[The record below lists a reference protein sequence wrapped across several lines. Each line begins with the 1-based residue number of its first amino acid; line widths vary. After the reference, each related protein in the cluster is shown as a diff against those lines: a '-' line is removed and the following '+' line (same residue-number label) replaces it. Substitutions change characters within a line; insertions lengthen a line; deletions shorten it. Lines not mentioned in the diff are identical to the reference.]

1 MLITGGWLTTLYL
14 LARRWLS
21 QRQAWQW
28 WHQQQ
33 VLQLHQQAESI
44 RDGLLQQT
52 FAFRRYLESTVSAQP
67 EAEQTARWL
76 EQFQGFYLSLE
87 SLSNELSP
95 PFVAESLPLALQF
108 ALKDW
113 QRSHPELDL
122 QLNLPLDW
130 FDNSPNKNQIILSII
145 AELLTLLTPEGNTAE
160 RLNLTLTNH
169 SNFYKLTFQLENG
182 DSLMM
187 PKIVGRPEVKHLK
200 EIFHS
205 LAAGRLEISH
215 KGAKLIGKL
224 YWRND

>member
-1 MLITGGWLTTLYL
+1 M
-14 LARRWLS
+14 RRWLR

-67 EAEQTARWL
+67 EAKQTARWL
-76 EQFQGFYLSLE
+76 EQFQEFYLSLE

-95 PFVAESLPLALQF
+95 PFVADSLPLALQF

-113 QRSHPELDL
+113 QRSHLELDL
-122 QLNLPLDW
+122 QLNLPTDW
-130 FDNSPNKNQIILSII
+130 SDNSPHKNQIILSMVT
-145 AELLTLLTPEGNTAE
+145 ELLTLLTPEGNRAE
-160 RLNLTLTNH
+160 RLHLTLTNH
-169 SNFYKLTFQLENG
+169 SNFYKLTFQLEDV

-187 PKIVGRPEVKHLK
+187 LKIVRRSEVTYIK

-205 LAAGRLEISH
+205 LAAGQLEISH
-215 KGAKLIGKL
+215 KGAVLITQL
-224 YWRND
+224 CWRDD